1 MELKKTFD
9 EKTAAISSKN
19 AAELT
24 LRRIYASQKDPT
36 LPQLEQIIA
45 PLEAEIKLKNK
56 DVRRKPRSALVAL
69 CATLKLSMFFS
80 VMVARVPQISI
91 TFWSTVSLLVCQR
104 TVTVSVTLFFR
115 LYNFVVAPYL

>member
-1 MELKKTFD
+1 MPQSFASASFSLLLVIQALELKKTFD
-9 EKTAAISSKN
+9 EKTAAVSSKN

-56 DVRRKPRSALVAL
+56 EVRGQTS
-69 CATLKLSMFFS
+69 LS
-80 VMVARVPQISI
+80 
-91 TFWSTVSLLVCQR
+91 
-104 TVTVSVTLFFR
+104 
-115 LYNFVVAPYL
+115 